1 LGEGLPAPVP
11 ANPNPTRMRACL
23 RLSVVV
29 VVGLSSKLVRGVRVI
44 DRYLS
49 SYILYS
55 STSSTSTR
63 TNDDDDEDRRKTGH
77 GRCPIRFEY
86 GAGAAAG
93 RSRSLRLLTLP
104 VPPTTISL
112 SHHTL
117 SFWHAGEC
125 AILFLYCLNY
135 LHTSYCASTVDKQSK
150 QAPASIYPFFTRL
163 QDDSPAI
170 ACAFYR
176 LPTFCMPL
184 QSAFCLSSLQP
195 EGSA

>member
-1 LGEGLPAPVP
+1 
-11 ANPNPTRMRACL
+11 
-23 RLSVVV
+23 
-29 VVGLSSKLVRGVRVI
+29 LSSKLVRGVRVI

-49 SYILYS
+49 SYILVVLLFHPHQVD
-55 STSSTSTR
+55 TSTR
-63 TNDDDDEDRRKTGH
+63 TNDDDDDEDRRQTGH

-93 RSRSLRLLTLP
+93 RSLSQATNLTCP
-104 VPPTTISL
+104 SHYYYL

-135 LHTSYCASTVDKQSK
+135 LPTYILLCLDCGQASK

-184 QSAFCLSSLQP
+184 RSVCLLPLQSAT
-195 EGSA
+195 